1 MKTISKIQSEGIM
14 RRKLK
19 VIALSLFVSMSVVG
33 CGNST
38 SASVT
43 TNSVT
48 TTSSETISAPEEKE
62 ASDELLP
69 FGFTP
74 KEFYDNFADYASYLS
89 IPGRF
94 PSPVRFPEITI
105 PSNRKS
111 QYRTWKSAFRWLYN
125 GDMHWFYQCKS
136 IIRRSV
142 FYDQIS

>member
-1 MKTISKIQSEGIM
+1 MRMETKVELQRFYPTELEVANIYQTDTEIRFKMSARSKSCTCPKCGTIS
-14 RRKLK
+14 
-19 VIALSLFVSMSVVG
+19 V
-33 CGNST
+33 
-38 SASVT
+38 
-43 TNSVT
+43 
-48 TTSSETISAPEEKE
+48 
-62 ASDELLP
+62 
-69 FGFTP
+69 
-74 KEFYDNFADYASYLS
+74 S